1 MFDDSHL
8 LSSWPIIIPSL
19 LHYFFF
25 LGLNKKL
32 LHSYQTRRK
41 IRRQESTWKK
51 KKWWDGTKV
60 HFLLIQFQML
70 VQIFYLMGQR
80 RQDGPGVIYLKIL
93 LHARHSLRFL
103 FPFLLTSLEICTL
116 SPILQMANLR
126 LTEYVNFP
134 GSNVYTLPA
143 TQINQQPPV

>member
-41 IRRQESTWKK
+41 IRRQESMWKK

-80 RQDGPGVIYLKIL
+80 RQDGPGVICLKIP
-93 LHARHSLRFL
+93 LHARHSLRFFFL
-103 FPFLLTSLEICTL
+103 FFLQVWKYAPLVPFYRWPTSDSEVCKFSRVKCLHF
-116 SPILQMANLR
+116 AH
-126 LTEYVNFP
+126 
-134 GSNVYTLPA
+134 YTDRSC
-143 TQINQQPPV
+143 